1 MKNCSS
7 IGFDIADCTDSVL
20 VVADHCEQ
28 IQIDCC
34 KGCRI
39 FIGACT
45 SSIFI
50 RNCDNC
56 VFYTCCRQL
65 RLREVTNSVFYTYSM
80 SEVHIEETN
89 TVKFAPFNGGY
100 PEHGDHLRKAN
111 LDPDYN
117 LWYDIFDHNDPA
129 KTGENWSLLPQEE
142 YEAGWFP
149 FGEEIEVA
157 CARTA
162 VGSVQKIQE
171 DSDMV
176 IYVYSQSLLNRLYSH
191 F

>member
-1 MKNCSS
+1 M
-7 IGFDIADCTDSVL
+7 
-20 VVADHCEQ
+20 
-28 IQIDCC
+28 
-34 KGCRI
+34 
-39 FIGACT
+39 
-45 SSIFI
+45 
-50 RNCDNC
+50 
-56 VFYTCCRQL
+56 
-65 RLREVTNSVFYTYSM
+65 FYTYSM